1 MRDFRTWIAAIEAQ
15 QVEVGLSLAHE
26 FLLICELF
34 RIPYADRTNL
44 AEKICKE
51 YLLLMVRMHR
61 D

>member
-15 QVEVGLSLAHE
+15 QVEVGFSLAPE
-26 FLLICELF
+26 FLLICNLL
-34 RIPYADRTNL
+34 RISSADRKNL